1 MARGKNSLDPTALS
15 QDEAYRQA
23 AEQFGGAIERLA
35 RGYEADPDL
44 ARDLVQDI
52 HAALWR
58 SFEYFEGQC
67 SVRSWVYRIGH
78 NVAVSHI
85 QTSRRAKPA
94 ALVGLDAIAELPS
107 ADNQA
112 TATAD
117 AQLRRRLLATIHRLK
132 PADRQVM
139 LLYLEELTAEE
150 IGEVTGLS
158 AGAVA
163 TRIHRLKA
171 LLAEAIAPEGTDQ

>member
-1 MARGKNSLDPTALS
+1 MAQGNISLEQTALT
-15 QDEAYRQA
+15 QEEAYRQA
-23 AEQFGGAIERLA
+23 ASQYGAAIERLA
-35 RGYEADPDL
+35 SGYEADPDL

-58 SFEYFEGQC
+58 SFEYFERQC
-67 SVRSWVYRIGH
+67 SLRSWVYRIGH

-85 QTSRRAKPA
+85 QASRRARPG
-94 ALVGLDAIAELPS
+94 ALVGLEAITQLPA
-107 ADNQA
+107 ADDVALA
-112 TATAD
+112 TEE
-117 AQLRRRLLATIHRLK
+117 AQIRRRLLATIHRLK

-139 LLYLEELTAEE
+139 LLYLEDLTAEE
-150 IGEVTGLS
+150 IGDVTGLS

-171 LLAEAIAPEGTDQ
+171 LLAEALGTQGDKA

>member
-1 MARGKNSLDPTALS
+1 MDEAHLS
-15 QDEAYRQA
+15 QDEAYSQA
-23 AEQFGGAIERLA
+23 AARYGAAIARLA
-35 RGYEADPDL
+35 RGYEADADL

-58 SFEYFEGQC
+58 SFAYFERQC

-78 NVAVSHI
+78 NVGVSHI
-85 QTSRRAKPA
+85 QAARRTTPGDHVELDKIDHLA
-94 ALVGLDAIAELPS
+94 APDNPEAEVGE
-107 ADNQA
+107 NQL
-112 TATAD
+112 T
-117 AQLRRRLLATIHRLK
+117 LRLMATIHRLA

-139 LLYLEELTAEE
+139 LLYLEDLTAAE
-150 IGEVTGLS
+150 IAEVTGLS

-171 LLAEAIAPEGTDQ
+171 LLAEPFQQQEIPQ